1 MGIKKPRVGQ
11 NPRILMQ
18 IDCMGA
24 KITTNIIEIIEI
36 NLRCIIG
43 GQMGYSEYPVKTAA
57 GDLTPAAGV

>member
-1 MGIKKPRVGQ
+1 
-11 NPRILMQ
+11 MQ